1 MFVQFLDEM
10 QYFLRILGAALCGA
24 MIGYERES
32 HMKMAGIRTHAIV
45 AMASALMMVI
55 SKYGFF
61 DVLLHPDLNM
71 DPSRIASSIVTAVG
85 FLGAGVIFVRNKNI
99 IGVTTAAGIWAT
111 VGIGMCF
118 GSGLYFL
125 GISTTLFI
133 LLLQWVFHLKN
144 LSKLSNSIETI
155 TFQIRDDV
163 DVNEF
168 LKDLFPHHLDQTS
181 NISATRIDKN
191 TIEVKIFIKFPET
204 FEVQDVIRFLQKHK
218 DVIRVDL

>member
-10 QYFLRILGAALCGA
+10 QYFLRLLGAALCGA

-45 AMASALMMVI
+45 AMASALMMVL

-61 DVLLHPDLNM
+61 DILNRPDMDM

-99 IGVTTAAGIWAT
+99 IGITTAAGIWAT

-118 GSGLYFL
+118 GSGLYYL
-125 GISTTLFI
+125 GIATTLFI
-133 LLLQWVFHLKN
+133 LLIQWVFHLKK
-144 LSKLSNSIETI
+144 LSKLSNSIESVSFRI
-155 TFQIRDDV
+155 KDHV
-163 DVNEF
+163 DINEF
-168 LKDLFPHHLDQTS
+168 LENLFPGNLDKIS
-181 NISATRIDKN
+181 NISATRINED
-191 TIEVKIFIKFPET
+191 TLDVKIYVKVPET
-204 FEVQDVIRFLQKHK
+204 FEVKDVVEFLQKHK
-218 DVIRVDL
+218 DVTSVDV